1 MKKLQVLG
9 TGCAKCQQLT
19 LHTEKA
25 AESLGIEYELEK
37 VTEIAQIMSFGVMAT
52 PALVVTNTL
61 PATSTCF
68 RSTWCGR
75 ASWPSIWW
83 T

>member
-9 TGCAKCQQLT
+9 TGCAKCQQLM

-25 AESLGIEYELEK
+25 AESLGIAYELEK

-52 PALVVTNTL
+52 PALVVDGVVKVVGKVPTVEHL
-61 PATSTCF
+61 KQLLA
-68 RSTWCGR
+68 
-75 ASWPSIWW
+75 
-83 T
+83 